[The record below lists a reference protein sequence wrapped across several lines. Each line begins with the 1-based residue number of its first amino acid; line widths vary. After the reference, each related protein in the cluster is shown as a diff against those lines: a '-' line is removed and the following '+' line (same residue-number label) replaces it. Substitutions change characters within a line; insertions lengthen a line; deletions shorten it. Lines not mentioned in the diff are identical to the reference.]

1 LHDHSLFSLAHG
13 LLLPALVNELLGS
26 LAIRRPAA
34 VAVFARLG
42 FDLTLEH
49 GRTLE
54 EAAAMRDLDLHEV
67 LASIADAESPAATK
81 APTPDDWSSLRA
93 ERPFFSTWQPAHYLP
108 RS

>member
-1 LHDHSLFSLAHG
+1 
-13 LLLPALVNELLGS
+13 LLLPAAVNELLGS

-67 LASIADAESPAATK
+67 LASIADAEAPPSLAASLE
-81 APTPDDWSSLRA
+81 DWSSLRA
-93 ERPFFSTWQPAHYLP
+93 ERPFFSTWQPGHYLP